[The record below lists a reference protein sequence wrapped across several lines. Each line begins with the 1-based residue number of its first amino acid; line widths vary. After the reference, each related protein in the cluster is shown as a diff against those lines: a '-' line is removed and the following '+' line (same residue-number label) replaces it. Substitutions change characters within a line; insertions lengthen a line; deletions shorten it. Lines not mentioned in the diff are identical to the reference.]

1 MVDPR
6 SGQVGWHQVGRELDA
21 LELPA
26 DGRGERLD
34 GQGLGQPGDALHEQV
49 PAGKQGDRHPLEQDV
64 LADDGAL
71 DLEEHRLQ
79 RVGSLAR

>member
-1 MVDPR
+1 
-6 SGQVGWHQVGRELDA
+6 
-21 LELPA
+21 
-26 DGRGERLD
+26 
-34 GQGLGQPGDALHEQV
+34 V

-79 RVGSLAR
+79 GVGVLAG